1 VRKREIP
8 RQSPQ
13 WFAVENAL
21 DRMPDPETMT
31 PEERRRAR
39 AVLNKAS
46 ELATRRMVAL
56 HVRVWMDEYRAS
68 LSNDGSRR
76 AS

>member
-39 AVLNKAS
+39 AVLNKTS
-46 ELATRRMVAL
+46 ELATRRKVAL
-56 HVRVWMDEYRAS
+56 HVRVWLDEHRDS
-68 LSNDGSRR
+68 LSTYGR
-76 AS
+76 AKAS